1 MWNSHHL
8 CCLTARQMPE
18 QNVNHHQD
26 KQRQNINISAYR
38 VLDPT
43 VGLKHLVDGVPSDA
57 GVVAVLLL
65 VVVVGIART
74 EGLHLGALPLL
85 LHVGDQLLPRHLNRL
100 HRLSSHRVFATEYR
114 SFCKNV

>member
-1 MWNSHHL
+1 
-8 CCLTARQMPE
+8 MPE

-26 KQRQNINISAYR
+26 KQRQNISTYR

-43 VGLKHLVDGVPSDA
+43 VGLEHLVYGVPGDA

-65 VVVVGIART
+65 VVVVGIAGP

-114 SFCKNV
+114 SFCKKD